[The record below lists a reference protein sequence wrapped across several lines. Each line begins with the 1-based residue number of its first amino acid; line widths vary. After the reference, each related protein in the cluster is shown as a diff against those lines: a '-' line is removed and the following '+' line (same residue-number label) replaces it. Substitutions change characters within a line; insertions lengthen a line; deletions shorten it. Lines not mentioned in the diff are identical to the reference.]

1 MSRRRRNQALGLVFI
16 VLLGL
21 LGWLAVAV
29 YDKAFSEDVLV
40 RLRTDRVGNQLKAQA
55 DVKVRGVPVGTV
67 REVRTNGQGADVLLA
82 LDPGQLHL
90 LPRNV
95 SARLLPKTL
104 FGQRYVSLII
114 PDNPD
119 ARPLAA
125 GVVIEQD
132 TSTKAVELEQALRD
146 LLPVLQAV
154 QPQKLASTLGAMA
167 QALEGRGK
175 PLGTTLVSLN
185 GYLDQLNPKLPE
197 LQADIGRFAD
207 TLATYQQAGPDIL
220 DALSELTTTSRTIA
234 EQRQHLSDL
243 FSTLTT
249 ASNDLNGFLNANGR
263 TLIALSDA
271 SRPTLELLARYAP
284 EFPCLLGTVTALKP
298 RVGKAFGVGT
308 NQPGLHLTLTVNPSR
323 GSGPPPGLPA
333 GPHCPESR
341 LVNELVGSAT
351 GVAPSSLPGW
361 SGLLVGPLLRGT
373 EVTLR

>member
-1 MSRRRRNQALGLVFI
+1 MKRRRNQLLGVVFI
-16 VLLGL
+16 VLMGL
-21 LGWLAVAV
+21 LGWLAVAI
-29 YDKAFSEDVLV
+29 YDKAFSDDVLV
-40 RLRTDRVGNQLKAQA
+40 RLRTDRVGNQLRAQA

-67 REVRTNGQGADVLLA
+67 RSVRTNGQGADVLLA
-82 LDPGQLHL
+82 LDPDQLYL

-114 PDNPD
+114 PEHPD

-132 TSTKAVELEQALRD
+132 GSQRAVELEKALRD

-154 QPQKLASTLGAMA
+154 QPQKLASALGAVS

-185 GYLDQLNPKLPE
+185 HYLDQLNPKLPE

-207 TLATYQQAGPDIL
+207 TLATYEQAGPDIL
-220 DALSELTTTSRTIA
+220 DALSDLTTTSRTIA
-234 EQRQHLSDL
+234 EQRQQLSEL

-263 TLIALSDA
+263 TFIALSDA

-284 EFPCLLGTVTALKP
+284 EFPCLLGSVTALKP
-298 RVGKAFGVGT
+298 RVEQAFGVGT

-333 GPHCPESR
+333 GPRCPESQ
-341 LVNELVGSAT
+341 LVNELVGSAS
-351 GVAPSSLPGW
+351 GVPPSSLPGW